1 MFDGT
6 DLLFNTDRVSS
17 LKRFLQ
23 ILQNEKFTYMAMAMQ
38 NSYCDHRN
46 FVSGNQTCSMV
57 DLLLQKINFITLPT
71 TQPEYKIQNYQL
83 NSIKKYFNLT

>member
-6 DLLFNTDRVSS
+6 DSLFNTDRVSS

-23 ILQNEKFTYMAMAMQ
+23 ILQNEKFTYMAMQ

-57 DLLLQKINFITLPT
+57 DLLLQKINFSTPPT
-71 TQPEYKIQNYQL
+71 TQPEYKITN
-83 NSIKKYFNLT
+83 